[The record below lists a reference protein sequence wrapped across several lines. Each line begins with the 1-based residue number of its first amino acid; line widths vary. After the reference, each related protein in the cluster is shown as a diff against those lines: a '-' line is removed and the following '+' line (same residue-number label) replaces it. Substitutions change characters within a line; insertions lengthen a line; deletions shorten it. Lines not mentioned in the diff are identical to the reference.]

1 MRLGLRALRFP
12 VFFKFFLTS
21 AFVLFIISLKFIF
34 HVLHTSW
41 ED

>member
-1 MRLGLRALRFP
+1 MRLGLRELSFL

-21 AFVLFIISLKFIF
+21 AFVLFIINLKFFF
-34 HVLHTSW
+34 HVLHTSL